1 MSFPGGWELL
11 IILLF
16 VLIFFGAKRLP
27 EMARGLGKGI
37 REFKGAISGITDE
50 VNKAGQV
57 DNTKRTADSGSEKS
71 DEQKKS
77 DMDSDSNSNSNQ
89 NQ

>member
-50 VNKAGQV
+50 VQKAGQI
-57 DNTKRTADSGSEKS
+57 DEK
-71 DEQKKS
+71 KA
-77 DMDSDSNSNSNQ
+77 SNSQTSEPSKPDKTENSES
-89 NQ
+89 

>member
-11 IILLF
+11 ILLLF

-37 REFKGAISGITDE
+37 REFKSAVSGITDE
-50 VNKAGQV
+50 VQKAGQL
-57 DNTKRTADSGSEKS
+57 DEKKTGNSTSSESESETKTESKSEG
-71 DEQKKS
+71 
-77 DMDSDSNSNSNQ
+77 N
-89 NQ
+89 

>member
-37 REFKGAISGITDE
+37 REFKSAVSGITDE
-50 VNKAGQV
+50 VQNAAKIDDKKETNNQTQSSTQ
-57 DNTKRTADSGSEKS
+57 NGSTESKT
-71 DEQKKS
+71 EG
-77 DMDSDSNSNSNQ
+77 NQ

>member
-37 REFKGAISGITDE
+37 REFKSAVSGITDE
-50 VNKAGQV
+50 VQKAGQINEEKSK
-57 DNTKRTADSGSEKS
+57 DTPADAQNQNKPESEKPS
-71 DEQKKS
+71 SPKS
-77 DMDSDSNSNSNQ
+77 
-89 NQ
+89 

>member
-50 VNKAGQV
+50 VQKAGQI
-57 DNTKRTADSGSEKS
+57 DENKSANSHSPKKESGDKSES
-71 DEQKKS
+71 
-77 DMDSDSNSNSNQ
+77 
-89 NQ
+89 